1 MGGLKTGLEFGLLL
15 PGLSHH
21 SAMIMTYSLI
31 AMAAVFLFFFIVA
44 LTARRRVPHKVQL
57 VVEMFFEYG
66 LNMMDEVMGKGGSK
80 YYPLIAALFF
90 FILIANLMGIVPG
103 FVAPT
108 TNININLPLALLVFS
123 ATFYVGIRELGFW
136 KFMRHRMGPVLV
148 IGPIFF
154 VLETIGEM
162 FRPVSLTLRLMGN
175 IMGEDIFIM
184 VLYKMT
190 ELGIFVKI
198 GLALVIPAIYV
209 LAIITSFLQAF
220 IFAVLPIIYF
230 GGAIGWGEED
240 H

>member
-1 MGGLKTGLEFGLLL
+1 
-15 PGLSHH
+15 
-21 SAMIMTYSLI
+21 
-31 AMAAVFLFFFIVA
+31 
-44 LTARRRVPHKVQL
+44 
-57 VVEMFFEYG
+57 
-66 LNMMDEVMGKGGSK
+66 
-80 YYPLIAALFF
+80 
-90 FILIANLMGIVPG
+90 
-103 FVAPT
+103 
-108 TNININLPLALLVFS
+108 
-123 ATFYVGIRELGFW
+123 
-136 KFMRHRMGPVLV
+136 MGPVLV

-154 VLETIGEM
+154 ILESIGEM

-198 GLALVIPAIYV
+198 GLAFVIPLIYV